1 MKVRKKMIL
10 KEKNIKLLII
20 VQSLNFLILNM
31 GNVFISIFLIN
42 TSNDVMGA
50 LLYNLFIAI
59 MILVGFFIIGPIG
72 EKYKKSG
79 IIFSNILNCILYILI
94 LFLGEKSS
102 GLVWILGSIS
112 GLAQGFYWLSNNILT
127 IDLIDNDN
135 RKSYNSIVGVINSI
149 LGMVGPIISASIISM
164 FSGIRGYLL
173 LFTAI
178 LIIMVS
184 AMVLTFFIKDPPSGR
199 EKFSIKKTYMNL
211 DLRKFNIIMKITW
224 KSLFRDGAVAFLIN
238 ILIYDVT
245 RSEMLLGWFTAAMT
259 LITVITYWVA
269 GKVKSRVEKI
279 YVISVYI
286 QIASVLILTMYFK
299 NIYFIILYLILY
311 GVACPLNALS
321 YGVMVQ
327 NSIAEADPEGEYR
340 CELSCIKE
348 VWIGVGRISAI
359 AIIVALYYFVSD
371 FSLLWIFGVLS
382 SVTSWMSIKDAKRLM
397 EH

>member
-1 MKVRKKMIL
+1 
-10 KEKNIKLLII
+10 
-20 VQSLNFLILNM
+20 
-31 GNVFISIFLIN
+31 
-42 TSNDVMGA
+42 
-50 LLYNLFIAI
+50 
-59 MILVGFFIIGPIG
+59 
-72 EKYKKSG
+72 
-79 IIFSNILNCILYILI
+79 
-94 LFLGEKSS
+94 
-102 GLVWILGSIS
+102 
-112 GLAQGFYWLSNNILT
+112 
-127 IDLIDNDN
+127 
-135 RKSYNSIVGVINSI
+135 
-149 LGMVGPIISASIISM
+149 
-164 FSGIRGYLL
+164 
-173 LFTAI
+173 
-178 LIIMVS
+178 
-184 AMVLTFFIKDPPSGR
+184 
-199 EKFSIKKTYMNL
+199 
-211 DLRKFNIIMKITW
+211 MKITW

-382 SVTSWMSIKDAKRLM
+382 SLTSLMSIKDAKRLM
-397 EH
+397 EY